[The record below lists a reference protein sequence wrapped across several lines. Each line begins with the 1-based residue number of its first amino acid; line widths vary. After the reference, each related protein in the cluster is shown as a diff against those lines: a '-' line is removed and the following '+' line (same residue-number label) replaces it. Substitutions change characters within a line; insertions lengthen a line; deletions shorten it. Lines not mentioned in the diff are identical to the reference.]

1 MPNTM
6 ADCLSFNARHNIY
19 IITDKLIVTKLY
31 NAESNPLLKVH
42 IVLEIINIRNDCVTK
57 VLLQ

>member
-19 IITDKLIVTKLY
+19 IITEKLIVTKLY
-31 NAESNPLLKVH
+31 NAESNPLLKKA
-42 IVLEIINIRNDCVTK
+42 ICFGDY
-57 VLLQ
+57 QY